1 MDTKMTVLHD
11 IRVKISRHISGTISI
26 RQKISSVIHFKT
38 SSLNI
43 PHKPADY
50 DKPP

>member
-1 MDTKMTVLHD
+1 METKTTLHND

-26 RQKISSVIHFKT
+26 RQENPSVIHFKT

-43 PHKPADY
+43 PHKTAGY
-50 DKPP
+50 DKSP